1 MKYAVSAAI
10 LITLSLSSCGSVVR
24 GTKEAV
30 VIQSDPSGAS
40 VTTDIGLS
48 CPKTP
53 CSIEVPR
60 NQAFTAT
67 GHLNGKTGSA
77 KVEIVSTEKGNSAM
91 AGNIIAGGLIGA
103 AIDSK
108 NGANKDHKPNPAMIV
123 LH

>member
-1 MKYAVSAAI
+1 MKYTISAAVLVAI
-10 LITLSLSSCGSVVR
+10 SLSSCGSVVR

-30 VIQSDPSGAS
+30 LIQSEPSGAS

-60 NQAFTAT
+60 NKAFTAT
-67 GHLNGKTGSA
+67 GHLNGKTGA
-77 KVEIVSTEKGNSAM
+77 VKVEIVSTDRGNSAV

-108 NGANKDHKPNPAMIV
+108 NGANKDHKPNPALIV
-123 LH
+123 LK